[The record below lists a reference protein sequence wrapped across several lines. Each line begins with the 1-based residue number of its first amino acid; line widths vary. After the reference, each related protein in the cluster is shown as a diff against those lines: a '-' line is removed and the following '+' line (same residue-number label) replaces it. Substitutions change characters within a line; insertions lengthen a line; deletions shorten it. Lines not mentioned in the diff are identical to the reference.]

1 VTGSTLVVTGGA
13 RGIGRGIAAAF
24 RRRGWA
30 VVVADSDADATL
42 ETAAELGAG
51 HTVVDVRDATAL
63 RSALDAVAARYGG
76 IDALVTAAGIT
87 RIGESA
93 WLAATD
99 WRTVIDVDLS
109 GTFYSCQAAY
119 PHLPDGGAVVTI
131 SSVAA
136 YRGIARRAAYCAA
149 KAGVVALTRTLATE
163 WAPRGIRVNGVAPG
177 WVDTPFLREAVRRGD
192 VDLDELARRPPLGGL
207 TAISDVVGAVT
218 FLVSEES
225 RFVTGQTLVVDGG
238 WTCAG

>member
-1 VTGSTLVVTGGA
+1 MVVTGGA
-13 RGIGRGIAAAF
+13 GGIGRGIAAAF

-30 VVVADSDADATL
+30 VVVADADEDAALATS
-42 ETAAELGAG
+42 AELGTG
-51 HTVVDVRDATAL
+51 HAVVDVTDAGGLRTAL
-63 RSALDAVAARYGG
+63 DGVADRYGG
-76 IDALVTAAGIT
+76 IDAVVTAAGIT

-93 WLAATD
+93 LLAAAE
-99 WRTVIDVDLS
+99 WRAVLDVDLS
-109 GTFYSCQAAY
+109 GTFYACQAAY

-131 SSVAA
+131 SSIAA
-136 YRGIARRAAYCAA
+136 YRGMARRAAYCAA

-192 VDLDELARRPPLGGL
+192 VDLEELSRRPPLGGL
-207 TAISDVVGAVT
+207 TAISDVVGAAT

-238 WTCAG
+238 WTWAG